1 MERPDGLGAFEFVIL
16 AALRTAQLMRG
27 CAPKVS
33 GAIKHTTL
41 AQIEIAEG
49 MIVRLEPAA
58 ASPSDPSSVS

>member
-1 MERPDGLGAFEFVIL
+1 MERPDGLGAFEFVTL
-16 AALRTAQLMRG
+16 AALRAAQLMRG

-49 MIVRLEPAA
+49 MIARAEDLPP
-58 ASPSDPSSVS
+58 SPGHSGPIT